1 MSDLNAN
8 KIFAAVLCAGLTV
21 MLTGFAADKLF
32 VPKALEKNAV
42 EIEGGSTDSH
52 GSAPS
57 KPKLPDPIMA
67 LLADADLAKGA
78 KLSKACAACHSFE
91 KGGPV
96 KQGPSLW
103 NVVGAAKAHTAGF
116 AYSDAIKEKGGN
128 WDYDSLNQF
137 LTKPKKFIPGTK
149 MNFAGIKKAK
159 DRAAFIAWL
168 RNQADSPAP
177 LPSAAEIAAEQATFA
192 PPEAEEAVH
201 DAVEHVLEEMP
212 IEH

>member
-1 MSDLNAN
+1 MSDLNSN

-21 MLTGFAADKLF
+21 MLTGFVADQLF

-42 EIEGGSTDSH
+42 EIEGASTNTH
-52 GSAPS
+52 GSAPA

-67 LLADADLAKGA
+67 LLADADIAKGA
-78 KLSKACAACHSFE
+78 KLSKACAACHSFD

-103 NVVGAAKAHTAGF
+103 NIIGTSKAYASGF
-116 AYSDAIKEKGGN
+116 SYSDAMKEKGGN
-128 WDYDSLNQF
+128 WDYDSLNKF
-137 LTKPKKFIPGTK
+137 LAKPKKFIPGTK

-168 RNQADSPAP
+168 RDQADNPVA
-177 LPSAAEIAAEQATFA
+177 LPTADEIAAEQAAFA
-192 PPEAEEAVH
+192 PPETTTGEEPSAGSPAEGT
-201 DAVEHVLEEMP
+201 EH
-212 IEH
+212 H